1 MFTLY
6 QRCLACICRRS
17 RCRASTLTG
26 TREAC
31 RVVSVGQNWRL
42 DCNRSL
48 HSAAEL
54 VPGRSIDTVSFC
66 GWAPC
71 HAEAALCEYTSCNIP
86 SSRMGNFF
94 VMSSSSMASQ
104 STLAFATKMGWKPS
118 ALIFHFWIRHVTSR
132 AREPLAASFR
142 SKMCGAWYLWAP
154 TEWAHPGAAPFPP
167 QRTQKAYV
175 QCGLRRFPHEGFRW
189 CWFSRTTLYLPP
201 FQGVVPSQHS
211 SILGVGLLWPDC
223 TLSGGTS
230 ARTSTAG

>member
-1 MFTLY
+1 MPPNIISGESSGGKHFKLVLEVTPPNVHVVPKVLGLHLPSFTL
-6 QRCLACICRRS
+6 Q
-17 RCRASTLTG
+17 G
-26 TREAC
+26 FNTREAC

-42 DCNRSL
+42 DCCRSL

-118 ALIFHFWIRHVTSR
+118 ALIFHFWIRQVTSR

-142 SKMCGAWYLWAP
+142 SKMCG
-154 TEWAHPGAAPFPP
+154 
-167 QRTQKAYV
+167 
-175 QCGLRRFPHEGFRW
+175 
-189 CWFSRTTLYLPP
+189 SRTIGFFARQVTLR
-201 FQGVVPSQHS
+201 V
-211 SILGVGLLWPDC
+211 
-223 TLSGGTS
+223 
-230 ARTSTAG
+230 